1 MKAKGCKDFHCCGN
15 WARTGSEDQVQGRM
29 DNVECLVIGAGV
41 VGLGVARALARRGR
55 EVVIAEAA
63 GLVGSETSSRNS
75 EVIHAGIYYPAG
87 SLKARL
93 CVAGKE
99 ALYAYVAER
108 HVAHKRCGKL
118 IVAAD
123 ESQIADLE
131 ALKKKA
137 EANGVHDLQWLTRE
151 QALALEPHLHCTAA
165 LLSPSTGIIDSHGLM
180 LAYQGEAEEHGA
192 MLALNAPVIRGEVAN
207 DGIIIE
213 TGGAE
218 PMTLKA
224 RLVVNSAGF
233 AAQGIAAKI
242 AGVRPDSIPATYY
255 AKGNYFIL
263 SGVKPPFSR
272 LIYPIPTPGGLG
284 THVTIDMGG
293 QMRFGPDVEWID
305 TVDYKVDP
313 ARGDSFYAA
322 VRQYWPGLPDGAIQP
337 GYAGI
342 RPKLSRAGGKG
353 DDFLI
358 QGPEQNGAPGLIN
371 LYGIESP
378 GLTASLSI
386 GDYVADL
393 ADSIA

>member
-1 MKAKGCKDFHCCGN
+1 MVVG
-15 WARTGSEDQVQGRM
+15 M
-29 DNVECLVIGAGV
+29 DSVECLVIGAGV
-41 VGLGVARALARRGR
+41 VGLSVARALAKRGR

-63 GLVGSETSSRNS
+63 DLIGSETSSRNS

-93 CVAGKE
+93 CVEGKQ
-99 ALYAYVAER
+99 ALYAYCEER
-108 HVAHKRCGKL
+108 HVGHKRCGKL

-123 ESQIADLE
+123 DSQIVGLE
-131 ALKKKA
+131 ELKKKA
-137 EANGVHDLQWLTRE
+137 EANGVTDLQWLSRE
-151 QALALEPHLHCTAA
+151 QAVALEPNLHCVAA

-192 MLALNAPVIRGEVAN
+192 MLALGAPVIRGHAAN
-207 DGIIIE
+207 DGIVIE
-213 TGGAE
+213 TGGND

-224 RLVVNSAGF
+224 KLVINSAGF

-242 AGVRPDSIPATYY
+242 DGVRAESIPGCYY
-255 AKGNYFIL
+255 AKGNYFVL
-263 SGVKPPFSR
+263 SGVKVPFSR

-293 QMRFGPDVEWID
+293 QMRFGPDVEWIEA
-305 TVDYKVDP
+305 VDYAVDP
-313 ARGDSFYAA
+313 SRGDSFYEA

-342 RPKLSRAGGKG
+342 RPKLSRAGGKSA

-358 QGPEQNGAPGLIN
+358 QGPDDNGVPGLIN

-386 GDYVADL
+386 GDYVADMV
-393 ADSIA
+393 DRIA

>member
-1 MKAKGCKDFHCCGN
+1 
-15 WARTGSEDQVQGRM
+15 M
-29 DNVECLVIGAGV
+29 DSIECLVIGAGV

-63 GLVGSETSSRNS
+63 DLIGSETSSRNS

-87 SLKARL
+87 SLKAKL
-93 CVAGKE
+93 CVEGKQ
-99 ALYAYVAER
+99 ALYAYCAER
-108 HVAHKRCGKL
+108 HVPHRRCGKL
-118 IVAAD
+118 IVATD
-123 ESQIADLE
+123 DSQIAELE

-137 EANGVHDLQWLTRE
+137 EANGVMDLQWLTRDE
-151 QALALEPHLHCTAA
+151 ALAMEPQLHCVAA
-165 LLSPSTGIIDSHGLM
+165 LFSPSTGIIDSHGLM

-192 MLALNAPVIRGEVAN
+192 MLALGAPVLRGEAVN
-207 DGIIIE
+207 DGIVIE
-213 TGGAE
+213 TGGAD
-218 PMTLKA
+218 PLTFKA
-224 RLVVNSAGF
+224 RIVVNAAGF

-242 AGVRPDSIPATYY
+242 RGMRHESIPGCYY

-263 SGVKPPFSR
+263 SGVKVPFSR

-305 TVDYKVDP
+305 AIDYKVDP

-342 RPKLSRAGGKG
+342 RPKLSHPSASGSGGKT
-353 DDFLI
+353 DDFVFH
-358 QGPEQNGAPGLIN
+358 GAAEHGAPGL
-371 LYGIESP
+371 LHLFGIESP
-378 GLTASLSI
+378 GLTASLAI
-386 GDYVADL
+386 ATLVADRL
-393 ADSIA
+393 EQDCR